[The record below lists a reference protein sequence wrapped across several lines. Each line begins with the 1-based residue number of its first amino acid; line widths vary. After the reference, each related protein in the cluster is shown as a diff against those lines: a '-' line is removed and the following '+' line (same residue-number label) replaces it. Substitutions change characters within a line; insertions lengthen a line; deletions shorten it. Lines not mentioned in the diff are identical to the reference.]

1 MLKLSSLVGTGYC
14 REKSRSLGLK
24 GTGYLMHSLM
34 HSLMHYLMQ
43 KQKKT
48 ETDQKYFEPEMRDKH
63 YVSYMIVIIF
73 FLFKRRTC
81 ECGCFFLPF
90 CVSCVATHIQLRL

>member
-1 MLKLSSLVGTGYC
+1 
-14 REKSRSLGLK
+14 
-24 GTGYLMHSLM
+24 
-34 HSLMHYLMQ
+34 MQ

-81 ECGCFFLPF
+81 ECGCFFFLLRLLRSDTHSAAP
-90 CVSCVATHIQLRL
+90 VESCVCTINP